1 MGTLYN
7 PNGLTTNCGFCAIAH
22 GLFRQGTNTDA
33 DKLYLQTL
41 NRLGIQRQG
50 ASDPIPRQLIFPD
63 PLIDGVP
70 LPTGYQ
76 ALADS
81 GHGPCSYTIT
91 AVASD
96 HNLRYDLNNRD
107 LALPRQFFEF
117 YARTGTGKWDIA
129 DFVDMRLNWLQS
141 QGRKPA
147 ADAVR
152 RHIMEQLGGH
162 SIIGSKT
169 TNHFINVE
177 VDGAGH
183 IKAFD
188 AQDGRIYNGSG
199 LQGRLRTVDLLMHL
213 R

>member
-41 NRLGIQRQG
+41 DRLGIQRQG

-91 AVASD
+91 AVACD

-152 RHIMEQLGGH
+152 GATSWSSWAGTPLSAPKPQITSSMSRWTGQVI
-162 SIIGSKT
+162 SKRSMRRMGVFT
-169 TNHFINVE
+169 TVRAFK
-177 VDGAGH
+177 AG
-183 IKAFD
+183 FV
-188 AQDGRIYNGSG
+188 QS
-199 LQGRLRTVDLLMHL
+199 TC
-213 R
+213 